1 MAQIFTFEDMFNT
14 ALYVPTYTARVQ
26 LSGVTYTTELLSK
39 KYSKLRGVTYT
50 AELRLGG
57 VTDTAELDRKKL
69 QKKLGDASYSA

>member
-1 MAQIFTFEDMFNT
+1 MFNT

-26 LSGVTYTTELLSK
+26 LS
-39 KYSKLRGVTYT
+39 GVTYT